1 MIQSQ
6 PSHTENKAP
15 IHNRQPRLYSAL
27 HLVTRLAVQSPVP
40 RQSRRSSRLRAR
52 EQPPQQGHR
61 PKQPVA
67 FLSTMSNSKSPTP
80 QRKAR
85 SAHATTPDLF
95 RSSQHGSLFAR
106 ASRSSPS
113 QHHQAELSPAP
124 LQPMS
129 DRLGLIVGSGG
140 ANRDRTGDL
149 LLAKQALSQLSYGPG
164 THQPDY
170 SPARLLARSAPA
182 RQRPCCAKEWWAR
195 EDLNF
200 RPHAYQ
206 ARALTS

>member
-1 MIQSQ
+1 MPRHPPNALKRLIQSQ

-40 RQSRRSSRLRAR
+40 RQSRRSSRLSHQ

-95 RSSQHGSLFAR
+95 RSSQHGSSFAR
-106 ASRSSPS
+106 ASRSSPG
-113 QHHQAELSPAP
+113 QHHQASITRPASPGQHHQASITRP
-124 LQPMS
+124 ASPGRTLA
-129 DRLGLIVGSGG
+129 G
-140 ANRDRTGDL
+140 AAAADV
-149 LLAKQALSQLSYGPG
+149 
-164 THQPDY
+164 
-170 SPARLLARSAPA
+170 
-182 RQRPCCAKEWWAR
+182 
-195 EDLNF
+195 
-200 RPHAYQ
+200 
-206 ARALTS
+206 